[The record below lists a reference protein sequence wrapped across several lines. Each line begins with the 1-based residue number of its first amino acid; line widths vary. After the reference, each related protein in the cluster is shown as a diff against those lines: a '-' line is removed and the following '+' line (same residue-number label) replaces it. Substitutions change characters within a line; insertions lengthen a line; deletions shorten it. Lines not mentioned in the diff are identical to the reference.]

1 MEFERV
7 QQAKFKRKSSII
19 ADQLL
24 NLIKKGIFT
33 AGSKLP
39 AERILAEKMG
49 VGRPSVRE
57 AISALQIVGIL
68 ESRPGDGS
76 YVAGPG
82 GFDDLMVRA
91 LDVLEESDSP
101 FEVLQVRKAM
111 EIGIIHLAIKMAT
124 EEDVQAIRAAWKLKY
139 EKGRSKKYREFISCG
154 HDFHLAIAKATKSK
168 AIESVMDG
176 LLKLTS
182 SQLWLSMREG
192 YFNEDPERI
201 EPILELHENIVRAI
215 EERNS
220 EWAIQLMEDHFDLN
234 LKQQYDVTDGA
245 NDN

>member
-24 NLIKKGIFT
+24 NMIKEGIFK

-76 YVAGPG
+76 YVAEPR
-82 GFDDLMVRA
+82 GFDDLMLRA
-91 LDVLEESDSP
+91 LNVLEESDSP

-111 EIGIIHLAIKMAT
+111 EIGIVHLAIKMAT
-124 EEDVQAIRAAWKLKY
+124 EEDIQAIREAWKQKH
-139 EKGRSKKYREFISCG
+139 EKGRSKKYRDFISHG
-154 HDFHLAIAKATKSK
+154 REFHLAIAKATKSK
-168 AIESVMDG
+168 AIEAVMDG
-176 LLKLTS
+176 LLELTC

-192 YFNEDPERI
+192 YFIEDPERI

-245 NDN
+245 NNN

>member
-7 QQAKFKRKSSII
+7 QQGKFKRKSSII

-24 NLIKKGIFT
+24 NLIKEGIFT

-76 YVAGPG
+76 YVAKPG
-82 GFDDLMVRA
+82 GFDDLMARA

-124 EEDVQAIRAAWKLKY
+124 EEDIQTIRAAWKLKH
-139 EKGRSKKYREFISCG
+139 EKGRSKNYRDFISHG
-154 HDFHLAIAKATKSK
+154 RDFHLAIAKATKSK
-168 AIESVMDG
+168 AIEAVMDG

-245 NDN
+245 NNN